1 MDAGLAVD
9 KNLCHNVIG
18 WLHGDGGGRRGVGRP
33 ARQVPKEVGGEGD
46 RYTGN
51 GTADAARSGGRS
63 ARERGLVEVKR
74 RARVERRRAAVRVEH
89 GLQRGARRRR
99 GGLRDQNAR
108 RQCYPGDAV
117 AHAREIIQP
126 RGGAPVAEAYGV
138 VRTAARLGVGQP
150 ERRERLDAF
159 IIRAQEP
166 RCVARVNLD
175 RSQRKRAQRGR
186 DRRERPRG
194 GAAGLD
200 VDLEVRRERK
210 SLDGGVETLRQRLDV
225 PPPRRELGLKVA
237 FPRPSTSST
246 TAASAADASARR
258 NRKRSGMGKSS
269 AEPP

>member
-1 MDAGLAVD
+1 M
-9 KNLCHNVIG
+9 
-18 WLHGDGGGRRGVGRP
+18 
-33 ARQVPKEVGGEGD
+33 
-46 RYTGN
+46 
-51 GTADAARSGGRS
+51 
-63 ARERGLVEVKR
+63 
-74 RARVERRRAAVRVEH
+74 RVEH
-89 GLQRGARRRR
+89 GLQNDAQGRR

-126 RGGAPVAEAYGV
+126 RGGAPVAEADGV

-166 RCVARVNLD
+166 RSVARVNLD

-186 DRRERPRG
+186 DRREWPRG

-200 VDLEVRRERK
+200 VDLEMRRERK

-225 PPPRRELGLKVA
+225 PPPRRELGLQGSVPAALHKLDHGGFRRGRVGASQPETFRDGEVQRRTTIA
-237 FPRPSTSST
+237 FVHEHRPAVEQRRLHDHALRPRHVEV
-246 TAASAADASARR
+246 DDGGGRR
-258 NRKRSGMGKSS
+258 VERREVPGGK
-269 AEPP
+269 AL